1 MTQITSNIELLPEHI
16 IDQIKAGEVVERP
29 ASLIKEII
37 ENSIDAGSTHIEI
50 QIVGEGMD
58 LISIKDNGHGM
69 SFPDL
74 PYAFCRHATSKI
86 SRFEDLYRLHTFG
99 FRGEALASI
108 SAISKISCTSTP
120 KSKELVGGKITL
132 EAGHVTSHSEETTG
146 SPGTSIY
153 IKDLF
158 YNTPARLKFIK
169 SANTEKNA
177 IKRIIES
184 FIISNPSITFSIR
197 WEEQDKDI
205 YQAVSTQDLEK
216 RVKQLFY
223 KNKTN
228 QEIYTIEKEYEG
240 HKVVGFFSNESVRSH
255 NARKQFLFANQ
266 RLFIDKQIH
275 QLVTRSMESR
285 GWHNG
290 AGSYCLFIQTPPS
303 QIDVNVHPN
312 KTYIKF
318 LKHSLILSLISSEI
332 KDKCQKVEQLENND
346 LGIESSV
353 SLSPQSSTP
362 LSHYIN
368 SPYQNNH
375 EPRPMRDLF
384 HEKEAKPLI
393 NHTMYQVWNDNN
405 DEIFL
410 IHRPNITALLFQYIQ
425 ESDMDDESETIPL
438 LISEP
443 LSNTYSKEDLVTL
456 RKFGF
461 IVEKINDN
469 LFAVRA
475 VHKLLISLPYDAII
489 AAIKLSE
496 FKLSD
501 SYQFPILIPTS
512 LLNNLEQ
519 ISFFNKKKECYLL
532 SFKNQSLTN
541 LFSKI

>member
-50 QIVGEGMD
+50 QIVGEGME

-120 KSKELVGGKITL
+120 ENNELSGGKITL
-132 EAGHVTSHSEETTG
+132 EAGHVTSHSQEKMG
-146 SPGTSIY
+146 SHGTSIY

-197 WEEQDKDI
+197 WEDQDKEI
-205 YQAVSTQDLEK
+205 YPAVTKAEIQK
-216 RVKQLFY
+216 RVKQIFY
-223 KNKTN
+223 KNKKN
-228 QEIYTIEKEYEG
+228 LDVITIEKEYEG
-240 HKVVGFFSNESVRSH
+240 HKIIGFFSNESVRSH

-275 QLVTRSMESR
+275 QLVARSMESR

-332 KDKCQKVEQLENND
+332 KDKCHKVELVDQ
-346 LGIESSV
+346 IESSHLSSQ
-353 SLSPQSSTP
+353 SLSQDPTP

-375 EPRPMRDLF
+375 ESRPSRDLF
-384 HEKEAKPLI
+384 EPRESKPYI
-393 NHTMYQVWNDNN
+393 NHSKYQVWDYDN
-405 DEIFL
+405 DEKFL
-410 IHRPNITALLFQYIQ
+410 VHKSNLTALLFSYIQ

-443 LSNTYSKEDLVTL
+443 LSQTYSKEELLKL
-456 RKFGF
+456 RSFGF
-461 IVEKINDN
+461 IAEKINDN

-475 VHKLLISLPYDAII
+475 VHKCWISFPYDSII
-489 AAIKLSE
+489 NHLKSSE
-496 FKLSD
+496 FKLEKD
-501 SYQFPILIPTS
+501 YQLPIPIPAS
-512 LLNNLEQ
+512 LLTNLRGN
-519 ISFFNKKKECYLL
+519 SFFNKKEDSYLL
-532 SFKNQSLTN
+532 SFNNNSLSN
-541 LFSKI
+541 LFEKI

>member
-1 MTQITSNIELLPEHI
+1 MTQTTSNIELLPEHI

-86 SRFEDLYRLHTFG
+86 SRFEDLYKLHTFG

-108 SAISKISCTSTP
+108 SAISKISCTSIP
-120 KSKELVGGKITL
+120 KSKDMIGGKITL
-132 EAGHVTSHSEETTG
+132 EAGQVTSHSEENANT
-146 SPGTSIY
+146 SGTCIY

-177 IKRIIES
+177 IKKTIES
-184 FIISNPSITFSIR
+184 FIISNPCINFSIR
-197 WEEQDKDI
+197 WEEEDKEI
-205 YQAVSTQDLEK
+205 YTAVKEHQLEK

-223 KNKTN
+223 KSKNN
-228 QEIYTIEKEYEG
+228 QDLYTIKKEYEG
-240 HKVVGFFSNESVRSH
+240 HKVIGFFSQQSVRSH
-255 NARKQFLFANQ
+255 NARKQFIFANQ

-275 QLVTRSMESR
+275 QLITRSMESR

-290 AGSYCLFIQTPPS
+290 AGSYCVFIETPPS

-332 KDKCQKVEQLENND
+332 KEKCQKVE
-346 LGIESSV
+346 
-353 SLSPQSSTP
+353 PQSNVEIGLESNITNSNYDTTP
-362 LSHYIN
+362 LNNYIN
-368 SPYQNNH
+368 SPIQHSTTHESYERLNAKGPQSFFKHAKYQIWDCKN
-375 EPRPMRDLF
+375 
-384 HEKEAKPLI
+384 K
-393 NHTMYQVWNDNN
+393 TTY
-405 DEIFL
+405 L
-410 IHRPNITALLFQYIQ
+410 IHKTNLLKLLLSYIRQ
-425 ESDMDDESETIPL
+425 TDMEDESQTIPL

-443 LSNTYSKEDLVTL
+443 LSLTYTKEELLKL

-461 IVEKINDN
+461 IVEQINEK
-469 LFAVRA
+469 LYAVRA
-475 VHKLLISLPYDAII
+475 VHKLLITFPYDILASALKVNDYII
-489 AAIKLSE
+489 TDHFELPMTFPLS
-496 FKLSD
+496 FLLKIQDLAFFNTKKD
-501 SYQFPILIPTS
+501 SYLIS
-512 LLNNLEQ
+512 LDDQ
-519 ISFFNKKKECYLL
+519 QL
-532 SFKNQSLTN
+532 SKVFAEV
-541 LFSKI
+541 